1 MAWKQVKLSAMK
13 QVLEGGKLVLS
24 RFRKQFYTM
33 ISTGDLKKG
42 VTIEFEGQLCNIL
55 DWQHV
60 KIGRGGA
67 IVRMKLRNIRSGAI
81 FDRTCDAGDKFKRI
95 YLDRSTASFQYQD
108 GDQYHF
114 MDTSTFDDIVL
125 SGEQLGEAKNYLI
138 DNLELDIMLYEGEP
152 ISVDLPE
159 KVVLT
164 VTYTEP
170 GFKGDTATGG
180 NKPATTETG
189 LVVQVPLFI
198 TTGDRIRIN
207 TTTGQYVERV

>member
-1 MAWKQVKLSAMK
+1 
-13 QVLEGGKLVLS
+13 
-24 RFRKQFYTM
+24 M

-42 VTIEFEGQLCNIL
+42 LTIEFEGQLCNIL

-81 FDRTCDAGDKFKRI
+81 FDRTCDAGDKFKRV
-95 YLDRSTASFQYQD
+95 YLDRSTATYQYQD

-125 SGEQLGEAKNYLI
+125 TEEQLGEAKNYLI
-138 DNLELDIMLYEGEP
+138 DDLELDIMLYEGEP

-180 NKPATTETG
+180 TKPATTETG

-198 TTGDRIRIN
+198 SIGDRIRVN

>member
-1 MAWKQVKLSAMK
+1 
-13 QVLEGGKLVLS
+13 
-24 RFRKQFYTM
+24 M

-42 VTIEFEGQLCNIL
+42 LTFEFEGQPCNIIE
-55 DWQHV
+55 WQHV

-67 IVRMKLRNIRSGAI
+67 IVRMKLRNLRTGAI

-95 YLDRSTASFQYQD
+95 YLDRSTVTYQYED

-114 MDTSTFDDIVL
+114 MDTTTYDDIVL
-125 SGEQLGEAKNYLI
+125 TEAQLGDAKNYLI
-138 DNLELDIMLYEGEP
+138 DNLELDIVRLDEEP

-159 KVVLT
+159 KVVLE

-180 NKPATTETG
+180 TKPATTETG
-189 LVVQVPLFI
+189 LIVHVPLFI
-198 TTGDRIRIN
+198 SAGEKIRIN
-207 TTTGQYVERV
+207 TTTGAYVERV

>member
-1 MAWKQVKLSAMK
+1 
-13 QVLEGGKLVLS
+13 
-24 RFRKQFYTM
+24 M

-42 VTIEFEGQLCNIL
+42 VVIEAEGQLCSVL

-60 KIGRGGA
+60 KMGRGGA
-67 IVRMKLRNIRSGAI
+67 IVRMKMRNLRSGAT
-81 FDRTCDAGDKFKRI
+81 FERTYDAGEKFRRV
-95 YLDRSTASFQYQD
+95 YLDRATTTYQYQD

-114 MDTSTFDDIVL
+114 MNTSTYDDIVL
-125 SGEQLGEAKNYLI
+125 TSEQLGDAKNYLI
-138 DNLELDIMLYEGEP
+138 DNLELDIVSHEDEP

-159 KVVLT
+159 KLVLR

-170 GFKGDTATGG
+170 GYKGDTATGG

-198 TTGDRIRIN
+198 STDDMIRVN
-207 TTTGQYVERV
+207 TTTGTYVERA